1 METLASVVAFATVA
15 IPVLT
20 EAATAAQAWYLT
32 DSQSIRATGNTVFA
46 GLLGVCVVLTGLIV
60 SQSADAAGKRNS
72 ATTAYNAQANPNYG
86 FGPVV
91 RVHPHD
97 VVAGNSIIGR
107 DPDPFIRGQILR
119 EYHSGRGY

>member
-1 METLASVVAFATVA
+1 METLASAVAFATIA

-20 EAATAAQAWYLT
+20 ESAVAAQAWYLT
-32 DSQSIRATGNTVFA
+32 DSQSVRTAGNTVFA
-46 GLLGVCVVLTGLIV
+46 GLLGISVVLAGLIV